1 LHFKEVPKRHSIILL
16 GQENRNQSL
25 GLRLDRVVIPDL
37 RPRTISLFWIAPNK
51 KRKRGDRLSG
61 RKLDGDIHKA
71 VTSTSALARA

>member
-1 LHFKEVPKRHSIILL
+1 
-16 GQENRNQSL
+16 
-25 GLRLDRVVIPDL
+25 VIPDL